1 MISIKKN
8 KFKLMRRYSQGF
20 TLIELLVVVAI
31 IGILSAVGVVSYS
44 GYKASAEK
52 KQAEI
57 TLNSIYL
64 AEQEYKSNNGEYYY
78 TTSTAN
84 LVTDLFDGV
93 DDLSEQAYEFKTTN
107 ASTLTITATNKNN
120 RSCTISITQTNKK
133 PNISNSC

>member
-1 MISIKKN
+1 
-8 KFKLMRRYSQGF
+8 MRHHSRGF
-20 TLIELLVVVAI
+20 TLIELLVVVSI

-78 TTSTAN
+78 NTSTSN
-84 LVTDLFDGV
+84 IITNLFDGI
-93 DDLSEQAYEFKTTN
+93 DDLSEQSYTFKTTN
-107 ASTLTITATNKNN
+107 ANTLTITATKKTNS
-120 RSCTISITQTNKK
+120 SCTIKITETNKK
-133 PNISNSC
+133 ANVSNNC

>member
-1 MISIKKN
+1 
-8 KFKLMRRYSQGF
+8 MRRYSQGF

-78 TTSTAN
+78 NASTSN
-84 LVTDLFDGV
+84 LVTNLFDGV
-93 DDLSEQAYEFKTTN
+93 DDLSEQSYEFKTTN

-133 PNISNSC
+133 PNVHSSC

>member
-1 MISIKKN
+1 
-8 KFKLMRRYSQGF
+8 MRRHSQGF

-64 AEQEYKSNNGEYYY
+64 AQQEYKSNNGEYCI
-78 TTSTAN
+78 
-84 LVTDLFDGV
+84 TDCSSPQSIITKLFDGV
-93 DDLSEQAYEFKTTN
+93 DDLSEQAYTFSITSS
-107 ASTLTITATNKNN
+107 ATLSLIATNKSNS
-120 RSCTISITQTNKK
+120 SCKMTITEKIKK
-133 PNISNSC
+133 PSTVGC

>member
-1 MISIKKN
+1 
-8 KFKLMRRYSQGF
+8 MRQHSRGF

-78 TTSTAN
+78 NASTSN
-84 LVTDLFDGV
+84 IVTNLFDGI
-93 DDLSEQAYEFKTTN
+93 DDLSAQAYSFKTTN
-107 ASTLTITATNKNN
+107 ANILTITATKKTNT
-120 RSCTISITQTNKK
+120 SCTISITQTNKK
-133 PNISNSC
+133 PNVSNSC

>member
-1 MISIKKN
+1 
-8 KFKLMRRYSQGF
+8 MRHCSQGF

-44 GYKASAEK
+44 GYKSSAEK

-78 TTSTAN
+78 NASTSN
-84 LVTDLFDGV
+84 IVTNLFDGI
-93 DDLSEQAYEFKTTN
+93 DDLSAQAYSFKTTN
-107 ASTLTITATNKNN
+107 ANILTITATKKTNT
-120 RSCTISITQTNKK
+120 SCTISITQTNKK
-133 PNISNSC
+133 PNVSNSC

>member
-1 MISIKKN
+1 
-8 KFKLMRRYSQGF
+8 MRHYSRGF

-44 GYKASAEK
+44 GYKTSAEK

-78 TTSTAN
+78 NASTSN
-84 LVTDLFDGV
+84 IVTNLFDGI
-93 DDLSEQAYEFKTTN
+93 DDLSAQAYSFKTTN
-107 ASTLTITATNKNN
+107 ANTLTITAIKKTNTN
-120 RSCTISITQTNKK
+120 CTISITQTNKK
-133 PNISNSC
+133 SNISNSC